1 MSVQLESAVGERLRF
16 GEFELAPVA
25 RTLRR
30 RGEEIKL
37 GSRALDILIALAS
50 RPGQILSKDDLTKLV
65 WRGAFVDETALRV
78 GISAVRKALGNGGD
92 QCITT
97 VPGRGYCFVL
107 DVEIMA
113 AKSAAEPLN
122 FKQIR
127 PHRLPAQTARIV
139 GRDEVIAALTS
150 EATLHRL
157 LSLVGPGG
165 IGKTTV
171 AVAVADRLRTA
182 FDAVAFV
189 DLAPIENGTQ
199 MSAAAAVAL
208 GLNVRPQEEPV
219 DRIAAAVEDRRV
231 LIVLDNCEHL
241 VDHVAAFA
249 ETLLSA
255 AQGVTILATSRERLR
270 AAGEWVHQLSPL
282 DVPPAS
288 SSLSAEEVRRYP
300 AVEIF
305 EERAASALGGYQIN
319 ETDAPYVA
327 EICRRLDGIALAI
340 ELAAGRLA
348 GLGVQGLANSVGD
361 CFAILTR
368 GRRAAVPRH
377 QTLRATLD
385 WSYQLLTPEDQAAL
399 RCLSVFNGSFTLE
412 DAAFVMGSLIDFGDP
427 RCRTDGSRNAQKHC

>member
-1 MSVQLESAVGERLRF
+1 MSVQPESAVGERLRF

-25 RTLRR
+25 RTLWRC
-30 RGEEIKL
+30 GEEIRL

-65 WRGAFVDETALRV
+65 WRGACVDDTALRV
-78 GISAVRKALGNGGD
+78 GISAIRKALGNGGD

-107 DVEIMA
+107 DVEIVA
-113 AKSAAEPLN
+113 ARSAADPLK
-122 FKQIR
+122 FKQLKVPR
-127 PHRLPAQTARIV
+127 FPAQIARVV
-139 GRDEVIAALTS
+139 GRDEVIAALAS
-150 EATLHRL
+150 EATRHRL

-189 DLAPIENGTQ
+189 DLAPIGNATQ
-199 MSAAAAVAL
+199 MSAAAAAAF
-208 GLNVRPQEEPV
+208 GLNVRPQEEAI
-219 DRIAAAVEDRRV
+219 DAIAVEVEDRRV

-241 VDHVAAFA
+241 VDHAAAFA
-249 ETLLSA
+249 EALLSA
-255 AQGVTILATSRERLR
+255 AQDVTILATSRERLR

-282 DVPPAS
+282 EVPPS
-288 SSLSAEEVRRYP
+288 SSLSVEEVRRYP
-300 AVEIF
+300 AVEMF
-305 EERAASALGGYQIN
+305 EERAASALGGYQID
-319 ETDAPYVA
+319 ETDAPHVA

-340 ELAAGRLA
+340 ELAAGRLT

-385 WSYQLLTPEDQAAL
+385 WSYQLLSPEDQAAL
-399 RCLSVFNGSFTLE
+399 RCLSILT
-412 DAAFVMGSLIDFGDP
+412 AA
-427 RCRTDGSRNAQKHC
+427 SRWKMLPL